1 MKSKRR
7 ILSYIFII
15 AHLVVSPIH
24 NSQAQ
29 DLTKKCSFLASNF
42 VKDVEVELKMGK
54 EETDKLVSAAP
65 SLVKKGKAVKSQYD
79 ELLSIIQQ
87 NICVEGSL
95 ANIDKL
101 WEIAGQNVVNE
112 FEVKRKKLDFSVD
125 DLLKDADDI
134 IKKNQSTK
142 QSSASKKS
150 KKSSTKAL
158 TVNFSIKFTWSDA
171 YKAWVCAPSNQSF
184 CMTISQPGD
193 SVKTRDWLFERTCKN
208 WSKYLD
214 FGPKTRVVITNE
226 KSSILST
233 STMRWSDTT
242 VDTKIMNETEQYF
255 NSDIEPCYLES
266 KVKVLVSKFYNVKIG
281 NENNYVISHQE
292 LKDNDFELILSK
304 G

>member
-7 ILSYIFII
+7 ILTCFFVI
-15 AHLVVSPIH
+15 AHLVVSPIQ
-24 NSQAQ
+24 NSHAQ
-29 DLTKKCSFLASNF
+29 DLTKKCSFWNANF
-42 VKDVEVELKMGK
+42 VKDIEVELKLGK
-54 EETDKLVSAAP
+54 EAVDKLISAVP
-65 SLVKKGKAVKSQYD
+65 SLVKKGKAVKLQYD
-79 ELLSIIQQ
+79 ELLSTIQQ

-101 WEIAGQNVVNE
+101 WEIAERNVFNE

-125 DLLKDADDI
+125 DLLKDADDVM
-134 IKKNQSTK
+134 KKNQSTK

-150 KKSSTKAL
+150 KKTSTKAS

-184 CMTISQPGD
+184 CITISQPGD
-193 SVKTRDWLFERTCKN
+193 TVKTRDWLYERTCRN
-208 WSKYLD
+208 WSQYLD

-242 VDTKIMNETEQYF
+242 VDTKIMNETEQLR
-255 NSDIEPCYLES
+255 NSDIESCYLES